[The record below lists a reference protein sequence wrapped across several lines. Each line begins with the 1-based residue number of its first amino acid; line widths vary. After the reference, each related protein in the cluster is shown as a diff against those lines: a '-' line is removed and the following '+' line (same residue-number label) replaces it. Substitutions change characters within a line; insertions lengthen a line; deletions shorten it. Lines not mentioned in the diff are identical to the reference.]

1 MAVSA
6 ASVSQLGIPGAVQVA
21 DSGPNV
27 PMVAEYT
34 AEGGFPGHQ
43 ASAPFSPVA
52 MLPGSVS

>member
-1 MAVSA
+1 MAVIA

-21 DSGPNV
+21 DGPNV

-34 AEGGFPGHQ
+34 AEGGLPGHQ